1 MARKTAK
8 PAAVAGTNDAAMA
21 AADAMAAAASALA
34 GAATARTTSNV
45 EGRTTKDADR
55 SETATFSMP
64 RRDSDVGV
72 EEGWSQFILEAS
84 RRDRV
89 HFDNGQFDS
98 RRHANESAE
107 RTAMLHKESITYL
120 SSLAAQVL
128 DAQKL
133 GTNNM
138 WTASNEL
145 EFVVQA
151 VTAKVLAGMGSK

>member
-1 MARKTAK
+1 MAKQDD
-8 PAAVAGTNDAAMA
+8 VDNAMAMAEAFSA
-21 AADAMAAAASALA
+21 AADAFA
-34 GAATARTTSNV
+34 GIGHSRTASNV

-55 SETATFSMP
+55 SETSTGSFS
-64 RRDSDVGV
+64 RRDSDVGT
-72 EEGWSQFILEAS
+72 EEGWAQFLQEVA
-84 RRDRV
+84 RRDRA
-89 HFDNGQFDS
+89 HFDNSQADS

-107 RTAMLHKESITYL
+107 RTAMLHKEAIVHL
-120 SSLAAQVL
+120 SNLAAQVL

-151 VTAKVLAGMGSK
+151 VTAKVLSEMGKAK

>member
-1 MARKTAK
+1 MTEKTD
-8 PAAVAGTNDAAMA
+8 NDAANAVASAFSA
-21 AADAMAAAASALA
+21 AADAMA
-34 GAATARTTSNV
+34 GIGHARTASNV
-45 EGRTTKDADR
+45 EGRTVKDADR
-55 SETATFSMP
+55 SETSTASFS
-64 RRDSDVGV
+64 RRDSDVGT
-72 EEGWSQFILEAS
+72 EEGWAQFLQEAS
-84 RRDRV
+84 RRDRM
-89 HFDNGQFDS
+89 HFDNAQFDS

-107 RTAMLHKESITYL
+107 RVAMLHKESITYL

-151 VTAKVLAGMGSK
+151 VTAKVLSEMGKT

>member
-1 MARKTAK
+1 MGKKASNNA
-8 PAAVAGTNDAAMA
+8 PEMDAALAVAQ
-21 AADAMAAAASALA
+21 AMAAAANSLA
-34 GAATARTTSNV
+34 GAGTARTTSNV
-45 EGRTTKDADR
+45 EGRTTGDVDR
-55 SETATFSMP
+55 GETSTFSMP

-72 EEGWSQFILEAS
+72 EESWSQFVLESA

-89 HFDNGQFDS
+89 HFDNAQFDS
-98 RRHANESAE
+98 RRHANESSE

-151 VTAKVLAGMGSK
+151 VTAKVLAAMAERAPA